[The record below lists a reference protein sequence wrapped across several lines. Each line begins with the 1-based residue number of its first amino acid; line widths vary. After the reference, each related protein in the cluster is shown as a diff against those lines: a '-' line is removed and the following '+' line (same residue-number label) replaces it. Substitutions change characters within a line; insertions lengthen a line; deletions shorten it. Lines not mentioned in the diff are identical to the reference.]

1 MLPEV
6 MTKQEWCKIPVYKK
20 GYTYSV
26 TLHSMYVDFIKYV
39 TAPSFSAT
47 LFGVLQFRPAAE
59 FSQSHD

>member
-26 TLHSMYVDFIKYV
+26 TLHGMYVDFIKYV
-39 TAPSFSAT
+39 ASP
-47 LFGVLQFRPAAE
+47 QR
-59 FSQSHD
+59 